1 MSGLTKGVRA
11 FDLLARA
18 CALTPLL
25 REQRRAIDAAKRLPE
40 PIVDALV
47 DIDAL
52 RCLAPASIGAPELSP
67 SAFVALV
74 EAISNGDAA
83 AGWIT
88 MVAGTTSLAGGYLS
102 EEGAREVFAD
112 PKSIACGVFA
122 PMGKGTRVEGGHR
135 VTGRW
140 SFGSGVSHARWVLGG
155 FVVMDE
161 SGAPRMTQGFFDR
174 RDVEVI
180 ETWDTLG
187 MRGSGSHDF
196 AVKDVFLPD
205 ARLLTLTRAPRE
217 GGLTYR
223 FPLFGLLALGVSAV
237 ATGIARTALDEVRTL
252 ATTKRPMGSKRT
264 LAERELVQV
273 DVSRAELELA
283 AARALVRE
291 TLTAIE
297 ARVVGGDAMTTNDRA
312 LLRGAATHATQA
324 AARAVDLAHRIAGSS
339 SIHESSL
346 LAQCFRDVH
355 VATQHAMVADPVHAL
370 VGRVMLGLPTDDTLL

>member
-1 MSGLTKGVRA
+1 MNDTTILGRA
-11 FDLLARA
+11 R
-18 CALTPLL
+18 ALTPLL
-25 REQRRAIDAAKRLPE
+25 REHRRASDASRRLPDPVVE
-40 PIVDALV
+40 ALV
-47 DIDAL
+47 EVGAL
-52 RCLAPASIGAPELSP
+52 RSLAPSSVGGPELSP
-67 SAFVALV
+67 SSLV
-74 EAISNGDAA
+74 SLIEAIAIGDAA

-88 MVAGTTSLAGGYLS
+88 MVASTTSLAAGYLS
-102 EEGAREVFAD
+102 IEGAREVFAD
-112 PKSIACGVFA
+112 PKSVACGVFA

-140 SFGSGVSHARWVLGG
+140 SFGSGVSHAQWVLGG
-155 FVVMDE
+155 FVVMGDD
-161 SGAPRMTQGFFDR
+161 GAPSMMQGFFDR

-180 ETWDTLG
+180 DTWDTLG

-196 AVKDVFLPD
+196 VVKDAFLPD
-205 ARLLTLTRAPRE
+205 ARLLTLTHAPRE
-217 GGLTYR
+217 SGLTYR

-252 ATTKRPMGSKRT
+252 ATTKRPMGGKRT
-264 LAERELVQV
+264 LSERELVQV

-291 TLTAIE
+291 TVTAVE
-297 ARVVGGDAMTTNDRA
+297 ARVAGGDAMTTSDRA